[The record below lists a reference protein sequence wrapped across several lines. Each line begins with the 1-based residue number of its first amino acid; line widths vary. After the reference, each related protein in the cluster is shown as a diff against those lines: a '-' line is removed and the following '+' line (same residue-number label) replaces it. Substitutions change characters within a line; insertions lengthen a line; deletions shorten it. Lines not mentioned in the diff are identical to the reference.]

1 MKKIHTI
8 TFQYV
13 ETGEISTM
21 RTDNPQ
27 HYTRFAGHPAVNVVL
42 IKASVSFVE
51 EKPAHIEHGFR
62 HFNWMWDID

>member
-21 RTDNPQ
+21 RTDNPR
-27 HYTRFAGHPAVNVVL
+27 HYTLFAGHPAVNVVL
-42 IKASVSFVE
+42 LKASISFVE
-51 EKPAHIEHGFR
+51 EKPAHKEHGFK
-62 HFNWMWDID
+62 HYNFEWGL